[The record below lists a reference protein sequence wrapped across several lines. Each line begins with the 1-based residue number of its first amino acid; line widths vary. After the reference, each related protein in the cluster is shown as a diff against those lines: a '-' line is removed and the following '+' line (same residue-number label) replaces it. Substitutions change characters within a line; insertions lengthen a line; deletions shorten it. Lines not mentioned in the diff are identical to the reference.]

1 MLKMRNA
8 TFCFNIITL
17 FPFFS
22 TAVCQL
28 QKNLEMSTATKKPET
43 FSSFFLRRQV
53 NSGSVPPPTTSPY
66 KTPFGI
72 APHVWTMGKE
82 AGSVVACM
90 RGIEKKIKVSSTT
103 EGESGF
109 SLLDH
114 GYWCR
119 QMVLLRKETA
129 FVCLPLHNPSPFG

>member
-1 MLKMRNA
+1 
-8 TFCFNIITL
+8 
-17 FPFFS
+17 
-22 TAVCQL
+22 
-28 QKNLEMSTATKKPET
+28 MSTATKKKPET
-43 FSSFFLRRQV
+43 FRSLFLRRQI

-66 KTPFGI
+66 KTAFGI

-82 AGSVVACM
+82 AGSVVAFA
-90 RGIEKKIKVSSTT
+90 ELKKKIKVSSTT

-119 QMVLLRKETA
+119 QMVFVRKETA
-129 FVCLPLHNPSPFG
+129 FVCLLLYNPSPFGCRQLVSELSPLM